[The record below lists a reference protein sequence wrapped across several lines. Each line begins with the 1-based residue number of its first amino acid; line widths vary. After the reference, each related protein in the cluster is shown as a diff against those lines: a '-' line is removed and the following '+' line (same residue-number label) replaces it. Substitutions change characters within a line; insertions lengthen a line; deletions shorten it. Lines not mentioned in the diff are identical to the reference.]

1 MKKKLLLRVI
11 SITLLFVLAL
21 SGCKKT
27 VGTPE
32 DNAVPQTKED
42 EEEEFEKKRQ
52 QKQARETAEKRNRHY
67 RSEAGSEETIPRQRV
82 SSTKATN
89 QRKPRGE
96 ASRQS
101 RVR

>member
-11 SITLLFVLAL
+11 SITLLFVLAF

-42 EEEEFEKKRQ
+42 EEEEVYKFGFSAIDMENPYFITLEK
-52 QKQARETAEKRNRHY
+52 AIIESILHL
-67 RSEAGSEETIPRQRV
+67 
-82 SSTKATN
+82 
-89 QRKPRGE
+89 
-96 ASRQS
+96 
-101 RVR
+101 